1 MNHLQKRTFIL
12 EENMPKVI
20 FTLALPIM
28 LNNLSQTLY
37 NLADTFWVSKLG
49 EIEFAATSFV
59 WPVLFLIISLGMGMN
74 IAGTALISQHIGA
87 NESKEANKI
96 AGQLFTFSII
106 VSLVFSALGFI
117 LTPNIVSM
125 MGAEGKLLIHSK
137 EYLSIM
143 FFDIPILYIIFVFTS
158 IRQGQGDTFTPM
170 IINVLSVALNI
181 ILDPI
186 FIFTLK
192 LGVKGAAIATILSK
206 AVFSF
211 YIIYLLFFRKDG
223 VYITKKNMKLR
234 KKIISKIIEIGFP
247 ASIGQAG
254 AAIGFIVLNVFVV
267 SFGDFTLAAFGIGNR
282 INSLVLMPVMGIGS
296 ALATI
301 IGQNLGADNI
311 VRARDAFKKS
321 LMISLIF
328 MIVGGVILVPCSES
342 IIRIFAKEEEV
353 IKQGTYYLR
362 IIATSLPLMGIFN
375 CLMGVFQGSGH
386 TIYAMFM
393 NLGRLWGLRIP
404 MILLFKEF
412 TDLGSKS
419 VWFAMV
425 ISNFV
430 ICCIGMLIYVN
441 GKWQEKVNNRYA
453 R

>member
-1 MNHLQKRTFIL
+1 MKHLQKRTFIL
-12 EENMPKVI
+12 EENMSKVI
-20 FTLALPIM
+20 FSLALPIM

-37 NLADTFWVSKLG
+37 NLADTFWVSRLG

-106 VSLVFSALGFI
+106 VSLVFSAFGFI
-117 LTPNIVSM
+117 FTPSIVNM
-125 MGAEGKLLIHSK
+125 MGAKGDLFIYSK
-137 EYLSIM
+137 EYLSVM
-143 FFDIPILYIIFVFTS
+143 FFDIPILYIVFVFTS
-158 IRQGQGDTFTPM
+158 IRQGQGDTVTPM
-170 IINVLSVALNI
+170 IINVASVVLNI

-192 LGVKGAAIATILSK
+192 LGVRGAAVATVLSK
-206 AVFSF
+206 SIFSV
-211 YIIYLLFFRKDG
+211 YILYLLFFKKDG
-223 VYITKKNMKLR
+223 IYITKENLKLR
-234 KKIISKIIEIGFP
+234 KKLIAKIIGIGLP
-247 ASIGQAG
+247 ASLGQAG
-254 AAIGFIVLNVFVV
+254 SAIGFIILNIFVV

-301 IGQNLGADNI
+301 IGQNLGADNKM
-311 VRARDAFKKS
+311 RAKEAFKKS
-321 LMISLIF
+321 LSISLMF
-328 MIVGGVILVPCSES
+328 MVIGAIILIPTSEG
-342 IIRIFAKEEEV
+342 IIRIFAKEKEV
-353 IKQGTYYLR
+353 ISQGTYYLR
-362 IIATSLPLMGIFN
+362 LIAATLPLMGIFN
-375 CLMGVFQGSGH
+375 CLMGTFQGSGH

-393 NLGRLWGLRIP
+393 DLGRLWGLRIP
-404 MILLFKEF
+404 MILLFKKYTE
-412 TDLGSKS
+412 LGSKS

-430 ICCIGMLIYVN
+430 ICCFGMLIYMN
-441 GKWQEKVNNRYA
+441 GKWQEKVNNRYT

>member
-20 FTLALPIM
+20 LTLALPIM

-170 IINVLSVALNI
+170 IINVGSVILNI

-223 VYITKKNMKLR
+223 VYITKKNLKLR

-267 SFGDFTLAAFGIGNR
+267 SFGDFTLAAFAIGNR

-311 VRARDAFKKS
+311 LRARDAFKKS

-353 IKQGTYYLR
+353 IQQGTYYLR

-393 NLGRLWGLRIP
+393 NLGRLWALRIP

-430 ICCIGMLIYVN
+430 ICCIGLLIYMN
-441 GKWQEKVNNRYA
+441 GKWEKKVNNKYT
-453 R
+453 